1 MHYIQEIFKK
11 IVSFDIK
18 FFIYS
23 FILFDLY
30 LTLFIQVEEYFFG
43 VVNSSGISYSSVS
56 SFSFKLL
63 CKTFV
68 ISSTSLFEYDIAL
81 IFSLS
86 DVALVSITIYS
97 DTMLRLI

>member
-43 VVNSSGISYSSVS
+43 VLNSFGISYFSV
-56 SFSFKLL
+56 FSFKLL

-68 ISSTSLFEYDIAL
+68 ISSTSLFEYDIAS